1 MSLHQRFI
9 GISPSCLIT
18 REQPEW
24 PLEAPSTKEPLFMI
38 QEVEDSEFPKRDPE
52 TVRVLQEVSVI
63 LKKYGRLLACHK
75 DKQLRQQ
82 KRAKV
87 ANYLVGGFVMIFGFV
102 SGIDAVKQHVGAFI
116 PVIFAVLGA
125 SFLLLEAYTPSFL
138 DDPNPERFGDYSRYL
153 FKYSREIDRLLQ
165 ERRLAITDWNARAW
179 LLYEWARFN
188 IDDSLE
194 KWPWL
199 DQRTEQEYATKRQS
213 RLNVGKK

>member
-1 MSLHQRFI
+1 M
-9 GISPSCLIT
+9 
-18 REQPEW
+18 
-24 PLEAPSTKEPLFMI
+24 KEPLFMI
-38 QEVEDSEFPKRDPE
+38 QEVVDSEFPKQDPE
-52 TVRVLQEVSVI
+52 TVRVLQEVSAI
-63 LKKYGRLLACHK
+63 LKKYGRLLAYHK

-102 SGIDAVKQHVGAFI
+102 SAIDSVKRYVGAFI
-116 PVIFAVLGA
+116 PVIFAALGA
-125 SFLLLEAYTPSFL
+125 TFLLLEAYMPSFL

-165 ERRLAITDWNARAW
+165 DRRLTITDWNARAW

-199 DQRTEQEYATKRQS
+199 DQRTEQEYTTKRHT
-213 RLNVGKK
+213 RLNDNKK